1 MAAAL
6 AGLVLSGCT
15 STGPTPD
22 PDTDGA
28 TTAATALAAALS
40 QKDLKPLAFSGATG
54 AAVDEQFLSYEQVEH
69 ELKTPLTSIRSL
81 SEILL
86 DCPDLSDD
94 ERGRFLR
101 ILLEENER
109 LTRVVDRLLGAPAM
123 RKVLS

>member
-1 MAAAL
+1 MA
-6 AGLVLSGCT
+6 
-15 STGPTPD
+15 
-22 PDTDGA
+22 DGA
-28 TTAATALAAALS
+28 GPAVAG
-40 QKDLKPLAFSGATG
+40 P

-109 LTRVVDRLLGAPAM
+109 LTRVVDRLLGAPAF
-123 RKVLS
+123 RRVLS